1 MADKLEKLEQL
12 EALINNVLSEEAP
25 MTLAELINLIARPI
39 SYDRFCCRLR

>member
-12 EALINNVLSEEAP
+12 ETLINDVLRDEAS

-39 SYDRFCCRLR
+39 SYDSFCCRLR